1 MKVDR
6 YSAKG
11 IVGSW
16 LALLTILIVIVFG
29 VYGSGW
35 AELARVPKPNHV
47 RVLLIGA
54 VLTLALLANLI
65 GRVLFGARDSFGARE
80 ILSGILV
87 IGILIYMGNF
97 YADRYLGG
105 NAIGTPDKSGF
116 HYLMYEGWGMMFI
129 PLCVVFGVLT
139 MLREGFEKPA
149 SKTKRAAR

>member
-6 YSAKG
+6 SSAKG

-16 LALLTILIVIVFG
+16 VVFLTILIVIVFG
-29 VYGSGW
+29 VCGSRW
-35 AELARVPKPNHV
+35 VELAKVPEPNHV

-65 GRVLFGARDSFGARE
+65 GRVVFGTRDSFGARE

-105 NAIGTPDKSGF
+105 NAIGTRDVSGF
-116 HYLMYEGWGMMFI
+116 HYLIYEGWGMMFI

-139 MLREGFEKPA
+139 MLREGFEMPS
-149 SKTKRAAR
+149 SKIKRAAR